1 MGSVSWLLPKASEVS
16 GDVVDPLEVLG
27 AGPADDAVNFAT
39 EGLALSQRLVDRL
52 SDDVGEPALVALL
65 LGKTAQADERGI
77 ALTVTEETHL
87 PSTMD
92 HMPLTPQEMVTVLGN
107 LVSWKVDILTPI
119 DSIILGHIHR
129 RAADSVAGNVR
140 VDFAPTP
147 RGIGFTGTATVGS
160 ATVVD
165 SILVIMRDGRG
176 YVNIH
181 TKKNPGGE
189 IRGTLVKQ

>member
-1 MGSVSWLLPKASEVS
+1 MRASRVFTVLAVVVAAGVACKDNVTGIPAGIEVYTAT
-16 GDVVDPLEVLG
+16 LNG
-27 AGPADDAVNFAT
+27 ANEAPTQVTTTAT
-39 EGLALSQRLVDRL
+39 G
-52 SDDVGEPALVALL
+52 
-65 LGKTAQADERGI
+65 TAI
-77 ALTVTEETHL
+77 
-87 PSTMD
+87 
-92 HMPLTPQEMVTVLGN
+92 VTVLGN

-119 DSIILGHIHR
+119 DSIIAGHIHR

-147 RGIGFTGTATVGS
+147 TGAGFTGTATVGS

-165 SILVIMRDGRG
+165 SILVIMRAGRA

-181 TKKNPGGE
+181 TKAHTGGE